1 MGWID
6 EAMKK
11 SKREQGESS
20 DSISI
25 EQFQK
30 EELLN
35 VKAGLEGSAVTVE
48 PEEPD
53 IEEFTRVGQAE
64 DIFEA
69 ETLKMPAA
77 ACDITET
84 DLEQYDDR
92 LVMVSDSGSVMSE
105 EYRAIRTRILARF
118 DQQRHLI
125 HTITSATPREGKTI
139 SSMNLALAFSEL
151 SDRRTLV
158 LEGDLRMPT
167 FGKLFPTKEQ
177 PGLIQLLRGEA
188 LLDDVIQQ
196 TAVGNLDLI
205 HAGGAVGDEAIR
217 LISGGRLGHTL
228 ELLRSRY
235 DHVIIDTPPVLELA
249 DAGILAKAA
258 DELMMVVRC
267 NRTPRH
273 LVNQAVRILQSYNT
287 EVGGMILTNIPSE
300 SPAYHSRYGYRYR
313 YRRRAYGHGRKTS
326 PGYRQCA

>member
-11 SKREQGESS
+11 SKREQDASS

-25 EQFQK
+25 EQFQ
-30 EELLN
+30 EQELLN
-35 VKAGLEGSAVTVE
+35 VKAGLEDSAVPLE
-48 PEEPD
+48 PEAPAV
-53 IEEFTRVGQAE
+53 EEFASVGKADE
-64 DIFEA
+64 VFET
-69 ETLKMPAA
+69 ETLKMPSAPREI
-77 ACDITET
+77 CDLDIAN
-84 DLEQYDDR
+84 YDDR

-118 DQQRHLI
+118 DQQRHLV

-151 SDRRTLV
+151 TDRRTLV

-188 LLDDVIQQ
+188 LLDDVIQR
-196 TAVGNLDLI
+196 TEVGNLDLI

-217 LISGGRLGHTL
+217 LISGSRLGHTL

-267 NRTPRH
+267 HRTPRH
-273 LVNQAVRILQSYNT
+273 LVNQAVRILQSYNIQ
-287 EVGGMILTNIPSE
+287 VGGMILTNIPSE

-313 YRRRAYGHGRKTS
+313 YRRRAYGHGQKTS
-326 PGYRQCA
+326 SGYRQCA